1 MPRQLNSAVAIKLAG
16 AKRVDVEVRGDAP
29 EGLIVHEIHV
39 KHDVSQAYIRVE
51 NAARDI
57 SSIVAARSLY
67 ATLKSAVKLLKRR
80 GKIVV
85 GTFAVL

>member
-1 MPRQLNSAVAIKLAG
+1 MG
-16 AKRVDVEVRGDAP
+16 VEVRGDAP
-29 EGLIVHEIHV
+29 EGLILHEIYI
-39 KHDVSQAYIRVE
+39 KHDAGQAYIRVE
-51 NAARDI
+51 NAARGT
-57 SSIVAARSLY
+57 SSVVAARSLY